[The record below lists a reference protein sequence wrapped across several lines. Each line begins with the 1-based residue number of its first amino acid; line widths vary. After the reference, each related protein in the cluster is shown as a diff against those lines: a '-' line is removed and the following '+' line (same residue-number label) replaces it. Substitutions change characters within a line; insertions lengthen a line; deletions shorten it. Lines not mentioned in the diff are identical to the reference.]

1 MKIHFFLGTTFP
13 FGMAGTKRVH
23 CYAKGLIANGD
34 KICIH
39 VCHRFYKKDD
49 TDNLPSSGLY
59 NEIEYNYPSGKI
71 KSQYKFKRGLDY
83 YFLDSVKVFFYALYN
98 VKRGERMFV
107 YLYPIFTQ
115 ILLLIVAFLKKAKIV
130 KETCEHPS
138 SIGNPNSK
146 WHKLCKWFEYHF
158 VMPYYDGFIPISTEL
173 QKFVDKYKKDKA
185 KSIIV
190 PILVDNAILNLDFK
204 SVEPPYNVPFII
216 HTGTMLEQKD
226 SISKIIK
233 AFAKYKQTYK
243 SKIKL
248 VFTGP
253 QANDRCKYI
262 PLMKDLNVF
271 DDIELLGLISVDQ
284 VVYLQHFAAMT
295 IIYKSDNLQ
304 TRNCFPTKLGEMLMN
319 RIPVITTTVG
329 DANLYLVNGESA
341 LIFEPDDDDKL
352 IEYIHVL
359 LTDKDK
365 AIRIGERGHDVAE
378 ECFNPYFQGKR
389 LHDFYESL

>member
-1 MKIHFFLGTTFP
+1 
-13 FGMAGTKRVH
+13 
-23 CYAKGLIANGD
+23 
-34 KICIH
+34 
-39 VCHRFYKKDD
+39 
-49 TDNLPSSGLY
+49 
-59 NEIEYNYPSGKI
+59 
-71 KSQYKFKRGLDY
+71 
-83 YFLDSVKVFFYALYN
+83 
-98 VKRGERMFV
+98 
-107 YLYPIFTQ
+107 
-115 ILLLIVAFLKKAKIV
+115 
-130 KETCEHPS
+130 
-138 SIGNPNSK
+138 
-146 WHKLCKWFEYHF
+146 
-158 VMPYYDGFIPISTEL
+158 
-173 QKFVDKYKKDKA
+173 
-185 KSIIV
+185 
-190 PILVDNAILNLDFK
+190 
-204 SVEPPYNVPFII
+204 
-216 HTGTMLEQKD
+216 
-226 SISKIIK
+226 
-233 AFAKYKQTYK
+233 
-243 SKIKL
+243 
-248 VFTGP
+248 
-253 QANDRCKYI
+253 
-262 PLMKDLNVF
+262 MKDLNVF